1 MLGYERCEL
10 FLHDINHKNIYS
22 CAVDEEADE

>member
-10 FLHDINHKNIYS
+10 FLHDVTHKNIYS
-22 CAVDEEADE
+22 CAVDEEGDE